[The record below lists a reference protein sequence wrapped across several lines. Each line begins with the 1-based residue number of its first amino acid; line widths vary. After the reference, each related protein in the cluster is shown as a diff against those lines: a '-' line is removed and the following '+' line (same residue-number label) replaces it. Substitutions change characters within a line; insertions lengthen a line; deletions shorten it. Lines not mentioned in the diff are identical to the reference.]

1 MGKHG
6 WCSLRKS
13 RRAAFTRK
21 CGVSILSLPRWRNG
35 PHGRSRARAA
45 TGRSPRNHATLGS
58 VHVRTETGEA
68 GSRSAAGGRVPARP
82 PGCPEL
88 LAGLAAAVASRLRR
102 AADADPLI
110 PGAVNNDFSNASHRL
125 RQPSWRAEARHP
137 RLLCPEPRKVMDADL
152 RRHDEDGAV
161 RVSIFRA
168 PGIMRRTGHA
178 NPHGGPPGQVP
189 VKCQSSAQGEAPA
202 RYPRLSRAHLEK
214 AEDALSSQTKC
225 NTTGFSLLFAAQ
237 SPAGAP
243 SCLTQF
249 SACVG
254 ATSWIAKHRGCGALP
269 ACRGWDVEG

>member
-45 TGRSPRNHATLGS
+45 TGRSPRNHATSGS
-58 VHVRTETGEA
+58 VHVRTETE
-68 GSRSAAGGRVPARP
+68 GSRQPERGRGPRTRSAPPVARNCSQASQRLWP
-82 PGCPEL
+82 VGCDAPQTL
-88 LAGLAAAVASRLRR
+88 THLCVAPSAPTLM
-102 AADADPLI
+102 
-110 PGAVNNDFSNASHRL
+110 AS
-125 RQPSWRAEARHP
+125 P
-137 RLLCPEPRKVMDADL
+137 R
-152 RRHDEDGAV
+152 
-161 RVSIFRA
+161 
-168 PGIMRRTGHA
+168 
-178 NPHGGPPGQVP
+178 